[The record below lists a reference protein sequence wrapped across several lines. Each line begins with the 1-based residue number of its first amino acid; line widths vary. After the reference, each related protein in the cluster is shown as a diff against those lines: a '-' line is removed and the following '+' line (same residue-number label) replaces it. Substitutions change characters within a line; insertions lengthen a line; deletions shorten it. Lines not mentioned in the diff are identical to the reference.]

1 MVMAMAITIDPA
13 ENTMYLSRHAT
24 PHGARWAADGIFLA
38 QGIGLDT
45 LLSLPWAAMH
55 ATLKAAQTGVA
66 ASGDLL
72 PPIEHAQEAWA
83 AGVTYMRS
91 REARMA
97 ESDTADIYA
106 KVYDAER
113 VEVFFKA
120 LGWRAKGPGQPIRV
134 RKDSS
139 WDVPEPELAIVIN
152 AAGEIVGY
160 TAGNDVSS
168 RSIEGENPLYLP
180 QAKVYDGSCAIG
192 PGIVI
197 AGPDAQRDLPIK
209 LTITRQGKTMFDGAT
224 ATSQLKRT
232 LEEMARWLYEEM
244 SFPQGAILLTGTCL
258 VPDDEF
264 TLTAGDVVRVQVG
277 ELVLENPV
285 E

>member
-1 MVMAMAITIDPA
+1 
-13 ENTMYLSRHAT
+13 MYLTRHAT
-24 PHGARWAADGIFLA
+24 PHGPCWAVDGTFLPE
-38 QGIGLDT
+38 GLGLDT
-45 LLSLPWAAMH
+45 VLSLPAEAMK
-55 ATLKAAQTGVA
+55 ATLAVAQTGVA

-83 AGVTYMRS
+83 AGVTYLRS

-97 ESDTADIYA
+97 ESDTADIYE
-106 KVYDAER
+106 KVYDADR

-120 LGWRAKGPGQPIRV
+120 VGWRAMGPGQPIRV
-134 RKDSS
+134 RRDSS

-152 AAGEIVGY
+152 AAGEIIGY

-197 AGPDAQRDLPIK
+197 AGADAQRDLPIK
-209 LTITRQGKTMFDGAT
+209 LSIRRGGKQVFEGET
-224 ATSQLKRT
+224 ATSQLKRK
-232 LEEMARWLYEEM
+232 LEDMADWLFREIT
-244 SFPQGAILLTGTCL
+244 FPQGAILLTGTCL
-258 VPDDEF
+258 VPEDEF
-264 TLTAGDVVRVQVG
+264 TLTPGDVVRVQVG

>member
-1 MVMAMAITIDPA
+1 M
-13 ENTMYLSRHAT
+13 
-24 PHGARWAADGIFLA
+24 DGIFLPE
-38 QGIGLDT
+38 GLGLDT
-45 LLSLPWAAMH
+45 LLSLPSSAMN

-66 ASGDLL
+66 AKGELL

-83 AGVTYMRS
+83 AGVTYLRS

-97 ESDTADIYA
+97 ESDTSDIYE
-106 KVYDAER
+106 KVYDADR

-120 LGWRAKGPGQPIRV
+120 VGWRAMGPGQPIRV
-134 RKDSS
+134 RKDST

-152 AAGEIVGY
+152 AASEIVGY

-197 AGPDAQRDLPIK
+197 AGPDAQRDLTIK
-209 LTITRQGKTMFDGAT
+209 LAITRDGKTMFEGET
-224 ATSQLKRT
+224 STSQLKRT

-244 SFPQGAILLTGTCL
+244 TFPQGAILLTGTCL
-258 VPDDEF
+258 VPEDEF
-264 TLTAGDVVRVQVG
+264 TLTPGDRVRVQVG

>member
-1 MVMAMAITIDPA
+1 
-13 ENTMYLSRHAT
+13 MYLTRHAT
-24 PHGARWAADGIFLA
+24 PHGPCWAVDGIFLPE
-38 QGIGLDT
+38 GLGLDT
-45 LLSLPWAAMH
+45 LLSLPADAMK
-55 ATLKAAQTGVA
+55 ATLAAAQTGVA
-66 ASGDLL
+66 AKGDLL

-83 AGVTYMRS
+83 AGVTYLQS

-106 KVYDAER
+106 KVYEADR

-120 LGWRAKGPGQPIRV
+120 VGWRAMGPGQPIRV
-134 RKDSS
+134 RKDST

-152 AAGEIVGY
+152 SAGEIVGY

-192 PGIVI
+192 PGIVV
-197 AGPDAQRDLPIK
+197 AGPDAQRNLPIK
-209 LTITRQGKTMFDGAT
+209 LSINRGGKRVFEGET
-224 ATSQLKRT
+224 ATSQLKRQ
-232 LEEMARWLYEEM
+232 LEEMAGWLFREIT
-244 SFPQGAILLTGTCL
+244 FPQGAILLTGTCL
-258 VPDDEF
+258 VPADEF

>member
-1 MVMAMAITIDPA
+1 
-13 ENTMYLSRHAT
+13 MYLTRHAT
-24 PHGARWAADGIFLA
+24 PHGPCWAVDGIFLPA
-38 QGIGLDT
+38 GLGLDS
-45 LLSLPWAAMH
+45 LLSLPSDAMK
-55 ATLKAAQTGVA
+55 ATLAAAQTGRA

-72 PPIEHAQEAWA
+72 APIEHAQEAWA
-83 AGVTYMRS
+83 AGVTYLRS

-97 ESDTADIYA
+97 ESDTADIYE
-106 KVYDAER
+106 KVYDADR

-120 LGWRAKGPGQPIRV
+120 VGWRAMGPGQPIRV

-152 AAGEIVGY
+152 SAGEIVGY

-192 PGIVI
+192 PGIVV
-197 AGPDAQRDLPIK
+197 AGADAQRDLPIK
-209 LTITRQGKTMFDGAT
+209 LSISRGGKCVFKGET
-224 ATSQLKRT
+224 ATSQLKRK
-232 LEEMARWLYEEM
+232 LEEMAAWLFKEIT
-244 SFPQGAILLTGTCL
+244 FPQGAILLTGTCL
-258 VPDDEF
+258 VPEDEF

>member
-1 MVMAMAITIDPA
+1 
-13 ENTMYLSRHAT
+13 MYLTRHAT
-24 PHGARWAADGIFLA
+24 SHGPRWAVDDIFLA
-38 QGIGLDT
+38 EGLGLDT
-45 LLSLPWAAMH
+45 LLSLPSAAMS
-55 ATLKAAQTGVA
+55 ATLKAAQTGII

-83 AGVTYMRS
+83 AGVTYLRS

-97 ESDTADIYA
+97 ESDTADIYE

-120 LGWRAKGPGQPIRV
+120 IGWRAMGPGQPIRV
-134 RKDSS
+134 RKDST

-152 AAGEIVGY
+152 AIGDIVGY

-197 AGPDAQRDLPIK
+197 AGPDAQRDLPIT
-209 LTITRQGKTMFDGAT
+209 LRIDRDGKIVFEGET
-224 ATSQLKRT
+224 ATSQLKRK
-232 LEEMARWLYEEM
+232 LEEMAACLYAEV

-258 VPDDEF
+258 VPEDEF
-264 TLTAGDVVRVQVG
+264 TLTPGDVVRVQVG